1 MTYQFIILTIEKSVS
16 SYFEEKLIH
25 YSIID
30 LLDKQLK
37 IIP

>member
-1 MTYQFIILTIEKSVS
+1 MTYYFIMLIIQKNVS
-16 SYFEEKLIH
+16 SYFEEKLIP